1 MRCCLLAWDYPP
13 SPSGLSTAAREI
25 AESLAAAGCDMT
37 VVTLDRVGV
46 QQERGVRVIGAA
58 MDKGAPLARLR
69 LWGGIGH
76 LAAPV
81 AFRRAVRALHGE
93 RPFDIVEATNWY
105 APAALL
111 GRPGDA
117 PLVSRISTPA
127 AYSRTEAHG
136 PRERLDNLAADRLEH
151 RQIARSSGL
160 ISNSAVHARGMESHY
175 GIGSG
180 VPHAVIGLS
189 LPPEFLAVAAD
200 APFDTDGPARILFV
214 GRAEERKGFAEL
226 LAAVERLAAE
236 AETGSGAEFSLRL
249 LGVSEADLPGGLSPA
264 ARARTEA
271 LGRQPQE
278 RLMREYASAHIV
290 AAPSRY
296 ESFGL
301 VYQEAMAFGRVILAS
316 ATDSSARDFVA
327 DGGVLADE
335 TSVDAITDALRPLVA
350 SADLRKHHRERALKA
365 AGRFTRQSL
374 AQETLDLY
382 RAAIARHQGR

>member
-1 MRCCLLAWDYPP
+1 
-13 SPSGLSTAAREI
+13 
-25 AESLAAAGCDMT
+25 
-37 VVTLDRVGV
+37 
-46 QQERGVRVIGAA
+46 
-58 MDKGAPLARLR
+58 
-69 LWGGIGH
+69 
-76 LAAPV
+76 
-81 AFRRAVRALHGE
+81 
-93 RPFDIVEATNWY
+93 
-105 APAALL
+105 
-111 GRPGDA
+111 
-117 PLVSRISTPA
+117 
-127 AYSRTEAHG
+127 
-136 PRERLDNLAADRLEH
+136 
-151 RQIARSSGL
+151 
-160 ISNSAVHARGMESHY
+160 MESHY
-175 GIGSG
+175 GIGNS

-226 LAAVERLAAE
+226 LAAVERLAEE

-249 LGVSEADLPGGLSPA
+249 LGVSETDLPDGLSPA

-278 RLMREYASAHIV
+278 RLMREYASARIV

-335 TSVDAITDALRPLVA
+335 TSVDAITDALRPLIA

>member
-37 VVTLDRVGV
+37 VVTLDRRGS
-46 QQERGVRVIGAA
+46 QQEYGVRLVGAA
-58 MDKGAPLARLR
+58 IDEGSSLARLR
-69 LWGGIGH
+69 QWGGIGH
-76 LAAPV
+76 LAAPI
-81 AFRRAVRALHGE
+81 AFRRTVAALHRE

-117 PLVSRISTPA
+117 PLVTRISTPA
-127 AYSRTEAHG
+127 AYSRTAAQG
-136 PRERLDNLAADRLEH
+136 VREKLDAMAADRLER
-151 RQIARSSGL
+151 RQIARSIGL
-160 ISNSAVHARGMESHY
+160 ISNSAEHARGMESHY

-200 APFDTDGPARILFV
+200 APFDAAGPARILFV

-226 LAAVERLAAE
+226 LAAVERLAEE
-236 AETGSGAEFSLRL
+236 AETGSGPQFSLRL
-249 LGVSEADLPGGLSPA
+249 LGVSDADLPGGLSPA
-264 ARARTEA
+264 ARARIDA

-278 RLMREYASAHIV
+278 RLMREYTDAHIV

-301 VYQEAMAFGRVILAS
+301 VYQEALAFGRVLLAS

-327 DGGVLADE
+327 DGGVLAE
-335 TSVDAITDALRPLVA
+335 NTSADAITEALRPLIA
-350 SADLRKHHRERALKA
+350 SADLRLHHRERALKA

-374 AQETLDLY
+374 ARQTLDLY